1 LADSTPFTQQDQPH
15 RVPAPDDREEGS
27 DDLFE
32 GDAAAH
38 VPSREAPNEL
48 AARAHSVPDG
58 AGDDAVASPY
68 VPMAPL
74 WRMARERL
82 RAELTPAQYSSWLVN
97 TDLYRAPDGALV
109 LVAHTTF
116 AAELIARRWGER
128 IQWVLGDIMSQVVPL
143 TVKMQRPGS
152 AVPDG

>member
-1 LADSTPFTQQDQPH
+1 
-15 RVPAPDDREEGS
+15 V
-27 DDLFE
+27 
-32 GDAAAH
+32 
-38 VPSREAPNEL
+38 
-48 AARAHSVPDG
+48 AR
-58 AGDDAVASPY
+58 PY

-74 WRMARERL
+74 WRMAQQRL
-82 RAELTPAQYSSWLVN
+82 RAELTPAQYGSWLVN
-97 TDLYRAPDGALV
+97 TDLYRAPDGSLV
-109 LVAHTTF
+109 LVTHTTF